1 MKVEEMVWGIKDNE
15 EFYGSRTVGL
25 LDLVGDIEDGL
36 EEGYIEDVSVR
47 YVRDSEKVRI
57 RCEDGIIW
65 VSRQDGK
72 LNIRVIEDPK
82 PEDVRPTTRRGLSP
96 YERTRAMVYA
106 TGNKWAIENFNAT
119 H

>member
-1 MKVEEMVWGIKDNE
+1 MKVEEMAQSIRDNE
-15 EFYGSRTVGL
+15 EFYGGRMMGL
-25 LDLVGDIEDGL
+25 VDLFGDIEDAL
-36 EEGYIEDVSVR
+36 EEGYIEGVSAR
-47 YVRDSEKVRI
+47 YVRDSKKVRI
-57 RCEDGIIW
+57 RCDDGIIW
-65 VSRQDGK
+65 VSRQDNK

-82 PEDVRPTTRRGLSP
+82 PEDVRPTTRRGLSH

>member
-1 MKVEEMVWGIKDNE
+1 MKVEEMVSGIRECE
-15 EFYGSRTVGL
+15 EKYASRMMGL
-25 LDLVGDIEDGL
+25 LDLVGDIEDAL

-47 YVRDSEKVRI
+47 YVRNSKKVRI

-65 VSRQDGK
+65 VNRQDGK

-82 PEDVRPTTRRGLSP
+82 PEDVRPTTRRGLSH

>member
-1 MKVEEMVWGIKDNE
+1 MKVEEMVSGIRECE
-15 EFYGSRTVGL
+15 EKYASRMMGL
-25 LDLVGDIEDGL
+25 LDLVGDIEDAL
-36 EEGYIEDVSVR
+36 FEGYIEDVSVR

-57 RCEDGIIW
+57 RCEDGIVW
-65 VSRQDGK
+65 VNRQDGN

-82 PEDVRPTTRRGLSP
+82 PEDVRPTTRRGLSH

>member
-1 MKVEEMVWGIKDNE
+1 MKVEEMVQSIRDNE
-15 EFYGSRTVGL
+15 EFYGGRMMGL
-25 LDLVGDIEDGL
+25 VDLFGDIEDAL
-36 EEGYIEDVSVR
+36 EEGYIEGVSAR
-47 YVRDSEKVRI
+47 YVRSSEKVRI
-57 RCEDGIIW
+57 SCEDGIIW
-65 VSRQDGK
+65 VSRKDGK
-72 LNIRVIEDPK
+72 LNIRVIGEPK